1 MTTSSSDLVNNLAEE
16 THKVE
21 CKYGHDNKKTQN
33 VGNQIKSL

>member
-21 CKYGHDNKKTQN
+21 CKYGHDNKKHKTW
-33 VGNQIKSL
+33 GIK